1 VNSSLTRFNKKLADI
16 YCILPV
22 AWSCINA
29 DTTEHIIC
37 CVKQIWQ
44 LLTSN
49 KLVPNLIPHV
59 LLCWTFLSWCFKK
72 MSKNI
77 KKFIATLNEKQINV
91 TKDLY
96 YFCVCVSLLES
107 EMFCVK
113 Q

>member
-1 VNSSLTRFNKKLADI
+1 
-16 YCILPV
+16 
-22 AWSCINA
+22 
-29 DTTEHIIC
+29 
-37 CVKQIWQ
+37 
-44 LLTSN
+44 
-49 KLVPNLIPHV
+49 
-59 LLCWTFLSWCFKK
+59 